1 MFSFLRQIG
10 AVARINV
17 RSIPKR
23 PGLSATTL
31 LASAVV
37 VAVLLAFLAMAQG
50 FQRTVAGTGRED
62 VAVVMKPGSQ
72 SELNSVITRDQ
83 ARLLQRVPMAART
96 TDGRPLVSPEVFV
109 IVDGRKKTTGK
120 PVNVPLRGL
129 TAIAPLVRADWRLVE
144 GRMFEP
150 GRDELVVGRA
160 IADAIEGLAVGRT
173 VRFGT
178 HDWKIVGLFETGG
191 SVYESE
197 IWGDLSTVQNR
208 FNRGGSVQVVRIA
221 LTAPERLEELQRLL
235 DDDPNL
241 KLKARSERA
250 YLAELAQGT
259 VRLIR
264 FIGWPTAIIMA
275 IGALAGALNTMYAS
289 VAARTREI
297 GTLRAIGFSGL
308 ATFFGTMAES
318 LLLAAAGGLL
328 GSLGAWAL
336 FEGRSAST
344 LGGSFTQIV
353 FDFHLD
359 AGTIATGVTLAILI
373 GLVGGLFPAMRAARV
388 PITAAFRTR

>member
-1 MFSFLRQIG
+1 MFSPVRQII
-10 AVARINV
+10 AVARINI

-23 PGLSATTL
+23 PGLSATVL
-31 LASAVV
+31 LASAIV

-50 FQRTVAGTGRED
+50 FQHTVAGAGRED

-72 SELNSVITRDQ
+72 SEINSVITRDQ
-83 ARLLQRVPMAART
+83 VRMLQRVPMAAHAP
-96 TDGRPLVSPEVFV
+96 DGRPLVSPEVFV
-109 IVDGRKKTTGK
+109 IVDGHKKTTGQ

-129 TAIAPLVRADWRLVE
+129 TAIAPLVRANWKLAE
-144 GRMFEP
+144 GRMLAP

-160 IADAIEGLAVGRT
+160 IAETVEGLEVGRT

-197 IWGDLSTVQNR
+197 IWGDLSTVQSR

-221 LTAPERLEELQRLL
+221 LGAPALLSELQKLL
-235 DDDPNL
+235 DSDPNL
-241 KLKARSERA
+241 KLKATSERD
-250 YLAELAQGT
+250 YLAELAEGT
-259 VRLIR
+259 VLLIR
-264 FIGWPTAIIMA
+264 WIGWPTAIIMA

-297 GTLRAIGFSGL
+297 GTLRAIGFSGP

-328 GSLGAWAL
+328 GSLGAFAL
-336 FEGRSAST
+336 FEGRSGST

-359 AGTIATGVTLAILI
+359 ASAIATGVTLAIVI
-373 GLVGGLFPAMRAARV
+373 GLLGGFFPALRAARV
-388 PITAAFRTR
+388 PITAAFRGR